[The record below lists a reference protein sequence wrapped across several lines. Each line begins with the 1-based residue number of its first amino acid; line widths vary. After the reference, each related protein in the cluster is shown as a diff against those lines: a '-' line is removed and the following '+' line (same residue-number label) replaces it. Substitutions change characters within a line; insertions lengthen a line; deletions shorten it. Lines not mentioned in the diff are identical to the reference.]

1 MSRPILGTL
10 GHIDPEIFMDMFQL
24 TYIKP
29 DFSNVSGCQALLF
42 GGGTDVNPEYYGD
55 IPGKYT
61 DVPDLQR
68 DAFESRVFTIGK
80 QYNIPMLGICRG
92 SQFLNVMVGGSLAQH
107 VDGHA
112 GKRHDIITNDG
123 RTIEVNSYHHQM
135 MVPRN
140 EVTLIKGFKT
150 NILGT
155 TPKPLASKYLNGSNE
170 NMEVN
175 VEPEVILYQ
184 RLLPDINYPNI
195 LCIQGHPE
203 WENPGSD
210 FFNYTLE
217 LTEKY
222 ILNREGM

>member
-1 MSRPILGTL
+1 
-10 GHIDPEIFMDMFQL
+10 
-24 TYIKP
+24 
-29 DFSNVSGCQALLF
+29 
-42 GGGTDVNPEYYGD
+42 
-55 IPGKYT
+55 
-61 DVPDLQR
+61 
-68 DAFESRVFTIGK
+68 
-80 QYNIPMLGICRG
+80 
-92 SQFLNVMVGGSLAQH
+92 MVGGALVQH

-135 MVPRN
+135 MVLRKN
-140 EVTLIKGFKT
+140 VTHENGFKT
-150 NILGT
+150 IILGV

-170 NMEVN
+170 NMEVT
-175 VEPEVILYQ
+175 VEPEIILYQ
-184 RLLPDINYPNI
+184 PRVPKINCPNI

-222 ILNREGM
+222 ILSREGM